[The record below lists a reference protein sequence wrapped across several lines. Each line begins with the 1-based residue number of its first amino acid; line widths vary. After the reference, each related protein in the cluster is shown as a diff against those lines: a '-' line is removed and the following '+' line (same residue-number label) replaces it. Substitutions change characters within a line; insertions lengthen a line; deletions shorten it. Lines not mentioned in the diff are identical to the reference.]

1 MAPKTITLAECQ
13 EHMSDKDCWLV
24 IEGKVYDVTPFLD
37 EHPGG
42 FDTLVS
48 NSGKDATEEFEEIGH
63 SRAAKE
69 MLGKYYIGEFAGGAP
84 AKKAAKRPVATGAT
98 AGSSTL
104 ASLIK
109 ALLPILI
116 VLAAVYY
123 VQLQG
128 KLQAA

>member
-1 MAPKTITLAECQ
+1 MAAKTVTIEECLK
-13 EHMSDKDCWLV
+13 HCDDKDCWL
-24 IEGKVYDVTPFLD
+24 IIDGKVYDVTPFLD

-69 MLGKYYIGEFAGGAP
+69 MLDKYYIGDFAGGAP
-84 AKKAAKRPVATGAT
+84 PKKAPKRAAPAA
-98 AGSSTL
+98 AAPGSSGL
-104 ASLIK
+104 GSLIK

-123 VQLQG
+123 MQLQQG
-128 KLQAA
+128 KA

>member
-84 AKKAAKRPVATGAT
+84 AKKPAKRPVAAGAT

-128 KLQAA
+128 KVAA